1 MVQDAEIDRNGRS
14 RRADRR
20 ALSRTGRPLVCSA
33 IVAASLVIYFVMT
46 LPRLG
51 VFPPVGEDEPW
62 IAAAPY
68 KLATDGVLGSDLF
81 AGYYGMERHHY
92 AHLPLFPLAQAAIFK
107 LAGVGVVPMRAL
119 PVAFGALLLCAVF
132 VVGRQAGGD
141 RVGAIAMALMVVL
154 RITAGGAATGI
165 LLLDRARINRYDIA
179 VPVFGLAA
187 LWAFNRWEYT
197 RRRLWIAIAGSLAAL
212 ATLSHLY
219 GVFWLPLLVG
229 LLIARHGRRAHRDLI
244 ALAAGFAAPCLPWL
258 AFIATG
264 WTDFLGQMRMT
275 AGRFDLL
282 NPSFYV
288 DNMFRG
294 DGPISL
300 GWAARTIASLPLTR
314 IGTWTMLAGGAGA
327 CVAMLALT
335 RRRDADPGRTLAIAC
350 LAQTAMFAALL
361 KVKIVA
367 YMIALWPLWAVLVA
381 WLAVRLWD
389 RGAIAV
395 RAALVALAVAVAGE
409 SSARA
414 VTAWKNAGE
423 TGAYAWYE
431 SQIAGCIPPGS
442 RVLGLQ
448 HYWLGLRQY
457 PYRTWL
463 LPILLAQP
471 PAGETAIAFDAAL
484 ERVDPDVV
492 LLDRYIDDLM
502 RTAADPRDPNHRL
515 YVGFEAFKARRRVR
529 VACVVR
535 DHTYG
540 TMQVLTVPRFTPTGA
555 RGAP

>member
-1 MVQDAEIDRNGRS
+1 MPSMVRCDAGSASSAVSLRSNAADVQPTISLATNTERAHWGGSPYCRWKIRRDSRGATLRGRSASANSRMPELNESAAAIITAPLESKRPGILVGGRRVYHTSAMVQDAEIDRNGRS

-20 ALSRTGRPLVCSA
+20 ALSCTGRPLVCSA

-107 LAGVGVVPMRAL
+107 LAAAGVVQMRAL

-212 ATLSHLY
+212 ATLSHLC

-335 RRRDADPGRTLAIAC
+335 RRRDADPGKTLAIAC
-350 LAQTAMFAALL
+350 LGQTAMFAALL

-367 YMIALWPLWAVLVA
+367 YMIALWPLWA
-381 WLAVRLWD
+381 
-389 RGAIAV
+389 
-395 RAALVALAVAVAGE
+395 
-409 SSARA
+409 
-414 VTAWKNAGE
+414 
-423 TGAYAWYE
+423 
-431 SQIAGCIPPGS
+431 
-442 RVLGLQ
+442 
-448 HYWLGLRQY
+448 
-457 PYRTWL
+457 
-463 LPILLAQP
+463 
-471 PAGETAIAFDAAL
+471 
-484 ERVDPDVV
+484 
-492 LLDRYIDDLM
+492 
-502 RTAADPRDPNHRL
+502 
-515 YVGFEAFKARRRVR
+515 
-529 VACVVR
+529 
-535 DHTYG
+535 
-540 TMQVLTVPRFTPTGA
+540 
-555 RGAP
+555 